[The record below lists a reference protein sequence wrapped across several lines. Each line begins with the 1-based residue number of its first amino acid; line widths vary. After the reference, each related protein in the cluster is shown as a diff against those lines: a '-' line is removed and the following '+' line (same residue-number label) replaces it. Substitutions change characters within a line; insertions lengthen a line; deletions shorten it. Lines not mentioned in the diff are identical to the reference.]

1 MDERHTRLA
10 DLETWLIDGSP
21 VAKLRVVFLHGYDMR
36 PADLTPFAHSLAIPG
51 VAYAFPQ
58 APNPVSATGYA
69 WWPGS
74 PPRSAGQPSIPR
86 DLWQDYPAGRERART
101 LIRNLLESLRSQ
113 CDVPVILAG
122 FSQGGMLAC
131 DSLLMED
138 TRIGALAMLS
148 ASCIASAEWQENRER
163 LDGTPTFVSH
173 GRRDPDLSF
182 DAGLRL
188 ASFLACGGAKVTWAP
203 FDGGHEI
210 PFFVWRQFKR
220 FVQAILREA
229 AQDITHAYET
239 H

>member
-10 DLETWLIDGSP
+10 GLETWLIGGSS

-36 PADLTPFAHSLAIPG
+36 PSDLTPFAHSLAIPG

-58 APNPVSATGYA
+58 APTQVSATGYA
-69 WWPGS
+69 WWPS
-74 PPRSAGQPSIPR
+74 SQPRSADQPSIPR
-86 DLWQDYPAGRERART
+86 DLWQEYPAGRERART
-101 LIRNLLESLRSQ
+101 LIRDLLESLREPS
-113 CDVPVILAG
+113 DVPVILAG

-131 DSLLMED
+131 DALLMQS
-138 TRIGALAMLS
+138 TRIAALAMMS
-148 ASCIASAEWQENRER
+148 ASCIASGEWQEHRER
-163 LDGTPTFVSH
+163 LDGIPTFVSH

-188 ASFLACGGAKVTWAP
+188 AAFLAGGSAKVTWAP
-203 FDGGHEI
+203 FEGGHEI

-229 AQDITHAYET
+229 DQDITHAYET